1 MHLSQLS
8 TPGNVYKIDD
18 VCRRHPQTFIFEFEA
33 EFFLVKKV
41 LQYLTLKNMFLEHFK
56 RIYWTLGLNRLRG
69 TDIIRNKLGSGVA
82 QL

>member
-1 MHLSQLS
+1 MSIQYKVLGFEPTTFRLRVSSHNHLSQLS

-56 RIYWTLGLNRLRG
+56 RIY
-69 TDIIRNKLGSGVA
+69 
-82 QL
+82 